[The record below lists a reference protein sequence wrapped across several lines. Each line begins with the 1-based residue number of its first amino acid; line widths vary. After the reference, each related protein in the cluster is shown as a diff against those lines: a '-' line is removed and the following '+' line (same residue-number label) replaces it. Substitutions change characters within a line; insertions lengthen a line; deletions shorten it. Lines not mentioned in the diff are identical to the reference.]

1 MTATAAPAVA
11 TAPELH
17 IERQVGLGAA
27 WKLLGQAGVQ
37 AIRLVTVAILARLL
51 VPADYGAAAIA
62 IALATFAPT
71 VSDMGMGAALVQTNA
86 ATQVAR
92 STAFWA
98 TLAFGFTLSGLAV
111 VAAGPVGDFLGDSRV
126 GTIVSVGGLTFA
138 ICAVSSINQAMFIR
152 EMQFR
157 TVELRYWLALLVASA
172 VAIAA
177 AVLGA
182 GAWALVLQQLALL
195 GAFAVA
201 LWWRTGWRPTL
212 EFSPTAFRE
221 LGSFAIRIAGGRWAR
236 LIELLALTLLVGR
249 LAGVPELGA
258 WSFAMSTVILP
269 LTVLAIPISEVMFSA
284 ASRLQGD
291 RERIAALW
299 LPSVRFLAAVVLPL
313 LVGLIV
319 VAPDL
324 IPVVFGAHWH
334 VAVGLVQILSVYVI
348 IRCLQAWGSV
358 VMDAIG
364 RPEVTLYTQLGALCL
379 TPIAVV
385 IGSRWSIEAVAIGFV
400 IGQVIAV
407 EIPVITVVLSE
418 LRVRPAA
425 LASRLVA
432 PTVATLVM
440 AVACLLTRAGLSA
453 LGLGMASRAASTIVL
468 GSLVYVIALW
478 LLAPDICRR
487 AIGLGR
493 QALARALEARR
504 QRAGA

>member
-11 TAPELH
+11 TAPEPH

-27 WKLLGQAGVQ
+27 WKLLGQVGVQ

-62 IALATFAPT
+62 VALATFAPT
-71 VSDMGMGAALVQTNA
+71 IADMGMGAALVQTTA
-86 ATQVAR
+86 ATRVAR

-98 TLAFGFTLSGLAV
+98 TLACGISLSGLVA
-111 VAAGPVGDFLGDSRV
+111 VAAGPAGDFLGDSRV
-126 GTIVSVGGLTFA
+126 GSIIAVGGLTFA

-195 GAFAVA
+195 GAFAAA

-212 EFSPTAFRE
+212 EFSPATFRE
-221 LGSFAIRIAGGRWAR
+221 LWSFAIRIAGGRWAR
-236 LIELLALTLLVGR
+236 LVELLALTLLVGR
-249 LAGVPELGA
+249 LAGVSELGA

-269 LTVLAIPISEVMFSA
+269 LSVLAIPISEVMFSA
-284 ASRLQGD
+284 ASRLRGD

-299 LPSVRFLAAVVLPL
+299 LPSVRLLAAVVLPL
-313 LVGLIV
+313 LVGLII
-319 VAPDL
+319 VAPDV
-324 IPVVFGAHWH
+324 IPVVFGEHWH

-385 IGSRWSIEAVAIGFV
+385 VGSRWSIEAVAVGFV

-425 LASRLVA
+425 LASRLVGPA
-432 PTVATLVM
+432 IATLVM
-440 AVACLLTRAGLSA
+440 AIACLLARAGLLA
-453 LGLGMASRAASTIVL
+453 LGLGMASRAALTIAL
-468 GSLVYVIALW
+468 GSLVYLIALW
-478 LLAPDICRR
+478 LLAPDIGRR
-487 AIGLGR
+487 AAGLGR
-493 QALARALEARR
+493 QALGRAAGMRR
-504 QRAGA
+504 GRLAA

>member
-1 MTATAAPAVA
+1 
-11 TAPELH
+11 
-17 IERQVGLGAA
+17 
-27 WKLLGQAGVQ
+27 
-37 AIRLVTVAILARLL
+37 
-51 VPADYGAAAIA
+51 
-62 IALATFAPT
+62 
-71 VSDMGMGAALVQTNA
+71 
-86 ATQVAR
+86 
-92 STAFWA
+92 
-98 TLAFGFTLSGLAV
+98 
-111 VAAGPVGDFLGDSRV
+111 
-126 GTIVSVGGLTFA
+126 
-138 ICAVSSINQAMFIR
+138 
-152 EMQFR
+152 
-157 TVELRYWLALLVASA
+157 
-172 VAIAA
+172 
-177 AVLGA
+177 
-182 GAWALVLQQLALL
+182 
-195 GAFAVA
+195 
-201 LWWRTGWRPTL
+201 
-212 EFSPTAFRE
+212 
-221 LGSFAIRIAGGRWAR
+221 
-236 LIELLALTLLVGR
+236 
-249 LAGVPELGA
+249 
-258 WSFAMSTVILP
+258 
-269 LTVLAIPISEVMFSA
+269 MFSA

-385 IGSRWSIEAVAIGFV
+385 VGSRWSIEAVAIGFV

-453 LGLGMASRAASTIVL
+453 LGLGMASRAAATIAL

-493 QALARALEARR
+493 QALARALAARR
-504 QRAGA
+504 QRTGA